1 MEGFEGREA
10 VDARRATYLFL
21 SSSYMHE
28 VPLAVLEQLAEEPSA
43 YEGVLGNYAA
53 SLAEA
58 DLEQARV
65 DAAADFA
72 RLFLGM
78 SPSPVTPYES
88 VYRSEKQLLMQKP
101 RDEVVAAYSN
111 EGFRC
116 SPELRLPEDHL
127 GFELE
132 FMALLCQKE
141 LDALDACDAVALS
154 EARSAQRAFLEEHL
168 LGWAPQLCADVLLR
182 TKEGFYAGVAEA
194 TSVFLSYEEREF
206 DLDG

>member
-10 VDARRATYLFL
+10 VEARRATYLFL

-28 VPLAVLEQLAEEPSA
+28 VPLAVLEQLAGEPSA
-43 YEGVLGNYAA
+43 YEGILGDYAA
-53 SLAEA
+53 SLAGA
-58 DLEQARV
+58 DLEQERV

-88 VYRSEKQLLMQKP
+88 VYRSDKQLLMQKP
-101 RDEVVAAYSN
+101 RDEVVAAYSS

-116 SPELRLPEDHL
+116 SPDSKLPEDHL
-127 GFELE
+127 SFELE

-141 LDALDACDAVALS
+141 LDALDACDAAARAD
-154 EARSAQRAFLEEHL
+154 ARSAQTAFLKEHL
-168 LGWAPQLCADVLLR
+168 LAWAPQLCADVLLR
-182 TKEGFYAGVAEA
+182 KKEGFYAGVAEA
-194 TSVFLSYEEREF
+194 TSVFLSFEERECN
-206 DLDG
+206 LDG